1 MLYVF
6 TTDSE
11 PQPMPGFYHL
21 FARAAEQYPSHI
33 ALEMQRAN
41 SLESHSYA
49 ETAHL
54 AECVG
59 NCISQRIAA
68 GAMPGGARCAILAE
82 NQPRW
87 VMAYLGILAAG
98 CTVIPLDT
106 AFRPDQVAKLLRDAG
121 ASLIFTDPKHLPTAQ
136 AAVTGLD
143 DNVCGIALLHGATSS
158 DGTSGNLDAMFAV
171 GTQTFRPVDVSP
183 DMVASLGYT
192 SGTTSDPK
200 GVQLTHGNLSAEGTA
215 VFSFIAVQPTDA
227 LLGVLPLFHVLAQM
241 ANLLLPLLRGSRV
254 VYLETLNTTEL
265 MRALRERNITIFVC
279 VPQFFYLIHERIF
292 REVTN
297 KGQITKAIFQ
307 TLMKINGFTRSLG
320 LNLGKVFFK
329 PVHKLLGEKMRYFV
343 TGGSRFDL
351 SIAQDFHALGFD
363 ILQAYGLTE
372 TSGCSTATPPK
383 DNVLGS
389 VGKPLQGFEVKIVG
403 GDFSEEHGHTI
414 GEIAI
419 RGSHIMKGY
428 WNRPDA
434 NAEVFKEGILTE
446 RPWFYS
452 GDLGYLDAKGNLFI
466 TGRRKE
472 VIVLSNGKNLYPEE
486 IETYYLRSP
495 AIKELC
501 VMGLTDPRDPTLE
514 RLHAVIVPNFEVLRE
529 RRVVNS
535 REVIRFDVES
545 ISAQIPSTKRIQSYD
560 IWNEDLPRTTT
571 RKLRRFEIEKRVK
584 AMQASGAT
592 AESSANAAPAALSD
606 QDALWLAKPGIE
618 RGINV
623 IRQAAKIQPSQIL
636 PRHNLE
642 LDLGL
647 DSMQRIELLV
657 AVEQNLGG
665 HVEESRIAELFTV
678 RDLLDAV
685 IASST
690 GAPGDANRTQFA
702 GWDFVLKSEP
712 TEPEV
717 LALREPHYVQRF
729 VWYCIFRVVF
739 VLFLLLFRIRI
750 RGLENLPSGTTF
762 ILSPNHQSYFD
773 PIGMVCRLPWRVGK
787 DTFAVGTSEI
797 FGMGIMSKLGQSMRV
812 ISVDPDAKLVP
823 AMRAGAFGLRNGRN
837 LILYPEGERSIDGSP
852 KLFKKGAAI
861 LSIHTQKPIVP
872 IALEGF
878 WESWPRNSGFAK
890 FAPLRV
896 VFGKPIYPPKLE
908 DLPQDPTALDAEYAK
923 LTAHLK
929 QTIVEMWTPLNEESK
944 VRWAKQ
950 GR

>member
-1 MLYVF
+1 MNWREIASNGY
-6 TTDSE
+6 
-11 PQPMPGFYHL
+11 PKPIMPGFYHL
-21 FARAAEQYPSHI
+21 FARTAEQYPSHI

-49 ETAHL
+49 ETARL
-54 AECVG
+54 AECIG
-59 NCISQRIAA
+59 NWITQRIAVGTMPA
-68 GAMPGGARCAILAE
+68 GSRCAILAE

-87 VMAYLGILAAG
+87 VLAYLGILAAG

-106 AFRPDQVAKLLRDAG
+106 AFRADQVAKLLKDSG
-121 ASLIFTDPKHLPTAQ
+121 ASLVFTDLRHLPAAQ
-136 AAVTGLD
+136 AALATLEPST
-143 DNVCGIALLHGATSS
+143 CSIALLHGSVPD
-158 DGTSGNLDAMFAV
+158 DGTVGNLDAMFST
-171 GTQTFRPVDVSP
+171 GTQEFRPVDVSP
-183 DMVASLGYT
+183 DLVASLGYT

-200 GVQLTHGNLSAEGTA
+200 GVMLTHRNLAAEGTA
-215 VFSFIAVQPTDA
+215 VFSLINVQPTDA

-241 ANLLLPLLRGSRV
+241 ANLLLPLLRGARV

-265 MRALRERNITIFVC
+265 MRALRERNITLFVC

-297 KGQITKAIFQ
+297 KGQITKALFQ
-307 TLMKINGFTRSLG
+307 TMMKLNRFTRSMG
-320 LNLGKVFFK
+320 LNLGKLFFA
-329 PVHKLLGEKMRYFV
+329 PVHKLLGVRMRYFV

-351 SIAQDFHALGFD
+351 SIAQDFHTLGFD

-403 GDFSEEHGHTI
+403 GEPSEDNGLTI
-414 GEIAI
+414 GEVAI
-419 RGSHIMKGY
+419 RGGHIMKGY

-434 NAEVFKEGILTE
+434 NAEVFKEGNG
-446 RPWFYS
+446 WFYS
-452 GDLGYLDAKGNLFI
+452 GDLGYLDAQGNLFI

-472 VIVLSNGKNLYPEE
+472 VIVLSNGKNLFPEE
-486 IETYYLRSP
+486 IESYYLRSP

-514 RLHAVIVPNFEVLRE
+514 RLHAVIVPDFDVLRE
-529 RRVVNS
+529 RKVVNS
-535 REVIRFDVES
+535 RAVIRFDVES
-545 ISAQIPSTKRIQSYD
+545 ISAQVPSTKRIQSYE
-560 IWNEDLPRTTT
+560 IWNEELPRTTT
-571 RKLRRFEIEKRVK
+571 KKLRRFEIEKRVK
-584 AMQASGAT
+584 ATQASGGAT
-592 AESSANAAPAALSD
+592 PENADPVAPAALSD
-606 QDALWLAKPGIE
+606 DDALWLAQPAVE
-618 RGINV
+618 RGLKV
-623 IRQAAKIQPSQIL
+623 VEQAAKVKPPQIL

-647 DSMQRIELLV
+647 DSMQRIELMV
-657 AVEQNLGG
+657 AVEQELGG

-690 GAPGDANRTQFA
+690 GAPADASRAQFT
-702 GWDFVLKSEP
+702 GWDSVLNDDP

-717 LALREPHYVQRF
+717 LALRENRYFQRF
-729 VWYCIFRVVF
+729 LWYCLFRLVYAIFLV
-739 VLFLLLFRIRI
+739 LFRIRV
-750 RGLENLPSGTTF
+750 RGLENLPRGTTF
-762 ILSPNHQSYFD
+762 ILSPNHQSYLD
-773 PIGMVCRLPWRVGK
+773 PVGMVCRLPWRVAK
-787 DTFAVGTSEI
+787 DTFAVGTSDI
-797 FGMGIMSKLGQSMRV
+797 FGMGIMQSLGRSMRV
-812 ISVDPDAKLVP
+812 IAVDPDAKLVP

-837 LILYPEGERSIDGSP
+837 LILYPEGERSIDGAP

-878 WESWPRNSGFAK
+878 WESWPRNVGFAK

-896 VFGKPIYPPKLE
+896 VFGKPVYPPKLE
-908 DLPQDPTALDAEYAK
+908 ELPADPAALDAEYAK
-923 LTAHLK
+923 LIAEVK
-929 QTIVEMWTPLNEESK
+929 QAIVEMWVPLNEESK
-944 VRWAKQ
+944 ARWAKQ
-950 GR
+950 G